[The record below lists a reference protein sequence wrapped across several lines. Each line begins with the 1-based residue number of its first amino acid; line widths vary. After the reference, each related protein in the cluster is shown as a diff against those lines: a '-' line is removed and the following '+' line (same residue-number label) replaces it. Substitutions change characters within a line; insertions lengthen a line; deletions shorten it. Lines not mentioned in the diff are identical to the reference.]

1 MEYVNIEN
9 LFLNNLLRI
18 GMLGVSLILV
28 SDYVL
33 YPQDRLT
40 LIIDVVILSA
50 LVAAY
55 LIRKKRSLVSVLTIT
70 SVVTAAM
77 LYQGVAAP
85 TNTTTSL
92 AVLLVVGFILSVFLK
107 GPLLYTMHALVFIGI
122 NVVFVYQANNPLIHT
137 KDPSDVATVAVTFT
151 ILYFMLTYATYLLK
165 AGYDRVHG
173 ALRTA
178 NVELQSKANEIEAQN
193 EELMQAQDN
202 LSTMNTELERL
213 VVERTERLRKKTET
227 LIRYSYSNAHHL
239 RGPVARLMGLVAIRA
254 LDKSPDNDFFFAKV
268 REQAEEIDKVV
279 RQINTELGDL

>member
-1 MEYVNIEN
+1 
-9 LFLNNLLRI
+9 
-18 GMLGVSLILV
+18 
-28 SDYVL
+28 
-33 YPQDRLT
+33 
-40 LIIDVVILSA
+40 
-50 LVAAY
+50 
-55 LIRKKRSLVSVLTIT
+55 
-70 SVVTAAM
+70 
-77 LYQGVAAP
+77 
-85 TNTTTSL
+85 
-92 AVLLVVGFILSVFLK
+92 
-107 GPLLYTMHALVFIGI
+107 MHALVFIGI